1 VASESTATEKR
12 ANSQVLEPS
21 GLHTRSLTNDLGRR
35 NSQRGRTLS
44 RQARI
49 QELVTE
55 KMEFGNSYDDAW
67 NNVKQ
72 NHPALFE

>member
-1 VASESTATEKR
+1 LDS
-12 ANSQVLEPS
+12 NS
-21 GLHTRSLTNDLGRR
+21 LHTRSLTNDLGRR

-55 KMEFGNSYDDAW
+55 KMELGNCYDDAW

>member
-1 VASESTATEKR
+1 
-12 ANSQVLEPS
+12 
-21 GLHTRSLTNDLGRR
+21 LGRR
-35 NSQRGRTLS
+35 NSQRGRALS